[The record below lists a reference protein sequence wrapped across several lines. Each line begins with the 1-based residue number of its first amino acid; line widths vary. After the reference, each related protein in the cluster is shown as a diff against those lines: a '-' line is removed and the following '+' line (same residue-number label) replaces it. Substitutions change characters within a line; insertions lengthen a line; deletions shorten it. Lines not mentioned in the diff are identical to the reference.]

1 MGLKSKQ
8 HGPGNVNVQIGDG
21 AQLSNNVIKVSGGA
35 LHEGSLFNL
44 NTTQADTPDTLADP
58 SDITPDTQTLD
69 LFRTLTRRFN
79 LEELETVCWELG
91 LKFEDLSAQ
100 TLSGKARQLVEKAA
114 AQGVLDGLHG
124 IVRLFGHLAIR
135 LFGCFGCLVVWLFGC
150 LVVCLVVLVWCGRC

>member
-44 NTTQADTPDTLADP
+44 NSVAPATSDTSAA
-58 SDITPDTQTLD
+58 TPDTQTLD
-69 LFRTLTRRFN
+69 LFRTLTSRFN

-91 LKFEDLSAQ
+91 LKFEDLPAQ

-114 AQGVLDGLHG
+114 AQGVLDGLRG
-124 IVRLFGHLAIR
+124 IVARER
-135 LFGCFGCLVVWLFGC
+135 PS
-150 LVVCLVVLVWCGRC
+150 

>member
-44 NTTQADTPDTLADP
+44 NTVAPATSDTSDTSPDTSAATPDA
-58 SDITPDTQTLD
+58 QTLD
-69 LFRTLTRRFN
+69 LFRTLTSRFN

-91 LKFEDLSAQ
+91 LKFEDLPAQ

-114 AQGVLDGLHG
+114 AQGVLDGLRG
-124 IVRLFGHLAIR
+124 IVARER
-135 LFGCFGCLVVWLFGC
+135 PS
-150 LVVCLVVLVWCGRC
+150 

>member
-21 AQLSNNVIKVSGGA
+21 AQLSNNIIKVSGGA

-44 NTTQADTPDTLADP
+44 NSVAPATSDTSAA
-58 SDITPDTQTLD
+58 TPDTQTLD
-69 LFRTLTRRFN
+69 LFRTLTSRFN

-91 LKFEDLSAQ
+91 LKFEDLPAQ

-114 AQGVLDGLHG
+114 AQGVLDGLRG
-124 IVRLFGHLAIR
+124 IVAHERPS
-135 LFGCFGCLVVWLFGC
+135 
-150 LVVCLVVLVWCGRC
+150 

>member
-21 AQLSNNVIKVSGGA
+21 AQLSNNIIKVSGGA

-44 NTTQADTPDTLADP
+44 NTVAPATSDTSAA
-58 SDITPDTQTLD
+58 TPDTQTLD
-69 LFRTLTRRFN
+69 LFRTLTSRFN

-91 LKFEDLSAQ
+91 LKFEDLPAQ

-114 AQGVLDGLHG
+114 AQGVLDGLRG
-124 IVRLFGHLAIR
+124 IVAHERPS
-135 LFGCFGCLVVWLFGC
+135 
-150 LVVCLVVLVWCGRC
+150 

>member
-21 AQLSNNVIKVSGGA
+21 AQLSNNIIKVSGGA

-44 NTTQADTPDTLADP
+44 NTVAPATSDTSAA
-58 SDITPDTQTLD
+58 TPDTQTLD
-69 LFRTLTRRFN
+69 LFRTLTSRFN

-91 LKFEDLSAQ
+91 LKFEDLPAQ

-114 AQGVLDGLHG
+114 AQGVLDGLRG
-124 IVRLFGHLAIR
+124 IVARER
-135 LFGCFGCLVVWLFGC
+135 PS
-150 LVVCLVVLVWCGRC
+150 